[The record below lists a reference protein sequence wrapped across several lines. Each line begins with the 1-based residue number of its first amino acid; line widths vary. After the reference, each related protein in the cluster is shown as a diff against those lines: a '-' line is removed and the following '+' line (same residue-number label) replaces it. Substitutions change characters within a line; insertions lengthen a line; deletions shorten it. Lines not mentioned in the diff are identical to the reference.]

1 MKISEMTNDQAA
13 EAMIRL
19 AGPFASLAD
28 DEEIMT
34 MLDEIKAMK
43 LQGIAVMTATIKMI
57 PRFVTFGLAK
67 HKRDL
72 YEIVGALL
80 QKPASA
86 VGKLNMLQT
95 IKAVEESFDEDTQS
109 FFTQFGAARM
119 SKGGK
124 SSAAS
129 SGTDGTAG
137 TR

>member
-13 EAMIRL
+13 EAMTRL
-19 AGPFASLAD
+19 AGPFSALAD

-43 LQGIAVMTATIKMI
+43 LQGVAVINATIKMI

-67 HKRDL
+67 HKKDL

-86 VGKLNMLQT
+86 VGKLNLLQT
-95 IKAVEESFDEDTQS
+95 IKAVQDSFDEDAQS
-109 FFTQFGAARM
+109 FFTQFGEARKN
-119 SKGGK
+119 KGKG
-124 SSAAS
+124 SSATS
-129 SGTDGTAG
+129 SATDGMAG
-137 TR
+137 TP

>member
-13 EAMIRL
+13 EALIRL
-19 AGPFASLAD
+19 AGPFAALAD

-34 MLDEIKAMK
+34 MLNEIKAMK
-43 LQGIAVMTATIKMI
+43 SQGIAVMTATVKMI

-67 HKRDL
+67 HKKDL

-86 VGKLNMLQT
+86 VGELNTLQT
-95 IKAVEESFDEDTQS
+95 IKAVQDSFDEDTQT
-109 FFTQFGAARM
+109 FFTQYADARK

-129 SGTDGTAG
+129 SGTAGTDGTP
-137 TR
+137 